1 MLAMKNKNIT
11 YFPKPGKQNTK
22 ETLMLA
28 LRRAKE
34 LKIKDIVVASSYG
47 HTAKMLAGM
56 KIKGLN
62 IVCVT
67 HHAGFD
73 KPGESQLTEK
83 TRKLLAQK
91 GIKVYRATHYFS
103 GVGRAVRLKFGGL
116 YPGEIVA
123 NTYRTFGEGMKV
135 AVEIAIMA
143 MDGGFIPFGKEIIA
157 IAGTSSGA
165 DTAIILKP
173 SYGKNF
179 FDTEILEIIGKPRK
193 P

>member
-1 MLAMKNKNIT
+1 MKNQNIA
-11 YFPKPGKQNTK
+11 YFTKSGKQNTK
-22 ETLMLA
+22 ETLKLA
-28 LRRAKE
+28 LKRAKE

-47 HTAKMLAGM
+47 NTAKMLSGM
-56 KIKGLN
+56 NTKGLN
-62 IVCVT
+62 VVCVT

-73 KPGESQLTEK
+73 KPGELQLTEK
-83 TRKLLAQK
+83 NRKLLEQK

-123 NTYRTFGEGMKV
+123 NTYRTLGEGMKV
-135 AVEIAIMA
+135 AVEISIMA
-143 MDGGFIPFGKEIIA
+143 IDGGLIPYGKEIIA

-165 DTAIILKP
+165 DTAIALFP
-173 SYGKNF
+173 GYGRNF
-179 FDTEILEIIGKPRK
+179 FDTQILEIICKPRR

>member
-1 MLAMKNKNIT
+1 MKNKNIT
-11 YFPKPGKQNTK
+11 YFPKSGNQNTK
-22 ETLMLA
+22 VSLQLA

-34 LKIKDIVVASSYG
+34 FKIKDIVVASSYG
-47 HTAKMLAGM
+47 NTAKIIAGM
-56 KIKGLN
+56 NIKGLN
-62 IVCVT
+62 VVCVT
-67 HHAGFD
+67 HHAGFE
-73 KPGESQLTEK
+73 KPGELELTEK
-83 TRKLLAQK
+83 TEKFLEQK

-143 MDGGFIPFGKEIIA
+143 LDAGLIPYGKEIIA
-157 IAGTSSGA
+157 IGGTSWGA

-173 SYGKNF
+173 THGKNF
-179 FDTEILEIIGKPRK
+179 FDTEILEIICKPRRL
-193 P
+193 